1 MIQYGKPELIT
12 FLPPVR
18 GVVQASAGT
27 GKTFT
32 VERMVVDFL
41 LTGTPL
47 EQILVVTFTEKAA
60 LELRAR
66 IRKMLDTLV
75 NLTETPV
82 DARTPFWTLGDDARA
97 LLQAALRSFDRATI
111 STIHGFCRK
120 LLVESAFE
128 GGALLT
134 QELADGKQ
142 LFQQAYRDRVR
153 LRFNDTPGCGELFLE
168 ALQAKTAAEIG
179 DLLYEAHQDRGI
191 QEPPYQD
198 LTAGM
203 AAFNPAW
210 LEDPEALDQAWVAAK
225 VNAATLKAA
234 RLRLPKFLRLMARS
248 PRPFTYLVAC
258 DIDSIRKACLTL
270 TEGPGLELGRWLEQC
285 SPDHHGLTASGLLV
299 HILLPSV
306 RARVRELK
314 DAEGLFDHDDTIL
327 QVHAALESPTAG
339 TLVARIAERYR
350 IALID
355 EFQDTD
361 QAQWEIFKRLFSGDG
376 QRFYVIGD
384 PKQAIYGFRGG
395 DLPTYQQAVAV
406 LLEQGQEPLELT
418 SNFRSTPE
426 LIEACNTLFTGG
438 TDDEQFFKDPT
449 TYPADKAVQCGNKL
463 LRATTLD
470 GSAVPPVRILHIDR
484 LKGRALL
491 ETLADALAME
501 LKDIVAVKGLVLHDP
516 KAKEPED
523 RERTLHYGDVQ
534 VLVGSKKEGR
544 LMASALGRIGVPS
557 TLFKQKGLF
566 TSEEAEDLLDVL
578 RAVERPLDPGRR
590 ARALL
595 TPFFGHRLQDLDRIS
610 ALPDDH
616 AVVRQLQHWHK
627 LGEQRQ
633 FHLML
638 ESLLSDSGLIL
649 RLRLRTSSERA
660 LTNHLHLAELLSNG
674 QEHGAADL
682 EGLVRL
688 LTLWTTGNAQPAG
701 EDSDLQRVEGQDRTV
716 QILTLHIS
724 KGLEAGIV
732 AVFALNQG
740 LMNPKLHRF
749 HLPNGQRAYTVGS
762 KNGPFATQIKEE
774 EAGEQERLMYVGL
787 TRAKALLIL
796 PCAVVTTAK
805 GKPSHPLS
813 AYKVVNRRL
822 RPVALQAD
830 FRPDLF
836 QRRLPELPDQR
847 DRSREQV
854 DLSAWR
860 MPDVPEAE
868 TSDYATARQQ
878 ARPTFTT
885 SYTQLER
892 ILKKQAAPVDTVLAD
907 REPDAPDTPAS
918 AGDVLPRGSQTGQ
931 AIHELIEVEDCA
943 EALAQPWALWWE
955 SPARKDTV
963 RATLAG
969 HGLEPRWDGPAARM
983 VHAALTVPLP
993 NRDGSA
999 APLGVHDLLLR
1010 EVAFLS
1016 RFEDT
1021 GDFLEGYMDAVYVRD
1036 GLTYFLDWKTNTVH
1050 PYSAEVLAAFYE
1062 EHFAIQA
1069 KIYTLVLLNHL
1080 HLDDEASYERGFGGI
1095 HYVFLRATPPALHS
1109 FRPSWT
1115 MIQAWR
1121 QDLQVLHTQVAHV

>member
-1 MIQYGKPELIT
+1 MIRYGKPELIT
-12 FLPPVR
+12 FLPPAR

-32 VERMVVDFL
+32 LERMVVDFL

-75 NLTETPV
+75 NLTATPE
-82 DARTPFWTLGDDARA
+82 DAQAPFWTLDEAARA

-111 STIHGFCRK
+111 ATIHGFCRK

-128 GGALLT
+128 GGALLS

-153 LRFNDTPGCGELFLE
+153 LRFNDTPGCGALFLE
-168 ALQAKTAAEIG
+168 ALQAMTAAQIG
-179 DLLYEAHQDRGI
+179 DLLYEAHQDRGV
-191 QEPPYQD
+191 QQPPYRD
-198 LTAGM
+198 LAADL
-203 AAFNPAW
+203 AAFRPEW
-210 LEDPEALDQAWVAAK
+210 LAAPEALDQAWVDARVHAL
-225 VNAATLKAA
+225 TLKAA
-234 RLRLPKFLRLMARS
+234 RGRLPAFRKLMDQAPSPFAFLA
-248 PRPFTYLVAC
+248 AC
-258 DIDSIRKACLTL
+258 DIDPIRTACLAL
-270 TEGPGLELGRWLEQC
+270 ADGPGLELGQWLDRL
-285 SPDHHGLTASGLLV
+285 SPDSHGLTATGLLV
-299 HILLPSV
+299 HSLLPSV

-327 QVHAALESPTAG
+327 QVHAALRSPTAG

-361 QAQWEIFKRLFSGDG
+361 QAQWEIFERLFSGED

-395 DLPTYQQAVAV
+395 DLPTYRQAAAT
-406 LLEQGQEPLELT
+406 LLQGKEPLVLT

-426 LIEACNTLFTGG
+426 LIEACNELFTGG
-438 TDDEQFFKDPT
+438 LEDQRFFQDPT
-449 TYPADKAVQCGNKL
+449 TYPADQAVRCGNKAL
-463 LRATTLD
+463 HATTRD
-470 GSAVPPVRILHIDR
+470 GRAVPPVRILQTGR
-484 LKGRALL
+484 FKGRNAS
-491 ETLADALAME
+491 ETLADALARE
-501 LKDIVAVKGLVLHDP
+501 LKDIVAVQGLVLHDP

-523 RERTLHYGDVQ
+523 RVRTLHYGDVQ
-534 VLVGSKKEGR
+534 VLVGSRKEGR
-544 LMASALGRIGVPS
+544 LMAAALGRIGVPS

-566 TSEEAEDLLDVL
+566 ASEEARDLLDVL
-578 RAVERPLDPGRR
+578 CAVERPLDPGRR

-595 TPFFGHRLQDLDRIS
+595 TPFFGHRLQDLDRIG

-616 AVVRQLQHWHK
+616 AAIRQLQHWQK

-638 ESLLSDSGLIL
+638 ESMLSDSGLIL
-649 RLRLRTSSERA
+649 RLCLRTGSERA
-660 LTNHLHLAELLSNG
+660 LTNHLHLAELLSTRALP
-674 QEHGAADL
+674 GAADL

-688 LTLWTTGNAQPAG
+688 LRRWISDQEKPAG

-732 AVFALNQG
+732 AVFAFNPG
-740 LMNPKLHRF
+740 LMNPRLHRF
-749 HLPNGQRAYTVGS
+749 HLGNGQRAYTVGS
-762 KNGPFATQIKEE
+762 KNGPYQAQIKEE

-796 PCAVVTTAK
+796 PCAVVNTAK
-805 GKPSHPLS
+805 GKPSHPQS

-822 RPVALQAD
+822 RPVADQGT

-836 QRRLPELPDQR
+836 QRCTPDLPEQR

-854 DLSAWR
+854 DLSGWR
-860 MPDVPEAE
+860 MPPCPDPEAP
-868 TSDYATARQQ
+868 DYANARQQ
-878 ARPTFTT
+878 AWPSFTT

-892 ILKKQAAPVDTVLAD
+892 ILKQQAAPLETILAD
-907 REPDAPDTPAS
+907 REPDAPEATAS

-931 AIHELIEVEDCA
+931 AIHELIEAEDCA
-943 EALAQPWALWWE
+943 QALAQGFAAWWE
-955 SPARKDTV
+955 SPARKEAV
-963 RATLAG
+963 RSTLAG

-1016 RFEDT
+1016 RFEET

-1036 GLTYFLDWKTNTVH
+1036 GLTSFLDWKTNTVP
-1050 PYSAEVLAAFYE
+1050 PYSPDVLAAFFE

-1069 KIYTLVLLNHL
+1069 KIYTLVLLDHL

-1095 HYVFLRATPPALHS
+1095 HYVFLRATLPALHS

-1115 MIQAWR
+1115 QIQAWR
-1121 QDLQVLHTQVAHV
+1121 QDLQTLHTKVAHV